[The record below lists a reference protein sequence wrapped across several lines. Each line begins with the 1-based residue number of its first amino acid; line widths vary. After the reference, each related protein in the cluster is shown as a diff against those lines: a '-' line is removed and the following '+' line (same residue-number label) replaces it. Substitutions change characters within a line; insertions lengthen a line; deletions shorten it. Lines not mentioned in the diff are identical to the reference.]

1 MKETIIK
8 LRNLA
13 ILFAFAGLFSCEGPE
28 GPEGPAGPTGAT
40 GAAGPAGQT
49 GPAGQDGEDG
59 QDGNA
64 NVNIISLLGE
74 DIEWTEG
81 DYLGRIANT
90 YVLTNSAVN
99 EDIIDHGTVLGYC
112 NIDNQWYHLP
122 FTWEEIDGVSRQYI
136 LHTYSLNTIT
146 LFAYETTGFLD
157 PSGVISEYR
166 FLLITDNTIT
176 GAKGTSTEKDIN
188 TRLTEAGVDTG
199 NYYEV
204 MDYFGLKY

>member
-1 MKETIIK
+1 VKKTIIK

-13 ILFAFAGLFSCEGPE
+13 VLIAFAGLFSCEGPE
-28 GPEGPAGPTGAT
+28 GPAGPAGPKGDTGAT
-40 GAAGPAGQT
+40 GATGAT

-59 QDGNA
+59 QNGNA
-64 NVNIISLLGE
+64 NVSIISLLGQ

-81 DYLGRIANT
+81 DYLGRVANT
-90 YVLTNSAVN
+90 YSFTNSAVN
-99 EDIIDHGTVLGYC
+99 EDIINHGLVLGYC
-112 NIDNQWYHLP
+112 NIDNQWYNLP
-122 FTWEEIDGVSRQYI
+122 LIWEDLDGTSRQYI

-157 PSGVISEYR
+157 PTGIITEYR

-176 GAKGTSTEKDIN
+176 VGKSSSSGKDIN
-188 TRLTEAGVDTG
+188 TKLAEAGVNTG
-199 NYYEV
+199 DYYEV